1 MEIRPHTP
9 PSTRE
14 PDPVSRTCQRGDK
27 DLGYVFSNLP
37 SSAAE
42 EGLGVGA
49 FDVGSAVEELALADP
64 AAVAEP
70 GSDPPI
76 RRLYSTA
83 DAGKWPRSE
92 RGDRQRSSGSQA
104 RSSRAI
110 M

>member
-70 GSDPPI
+70 GSDPPSGDCI
-76 RRLYSTA
+76 PQPTLGSGQGVTGAIGNALLAVKRGRL
-83 DAGKWPRSE
+83 E
-92 RGDRQRSSGSQA
+92 R
-104 RSSRAI
+104 
-110 M
+110 